1 LTPLIHSAARAAEVL
16 ALLVSEME
24 QRDLRRRSTPRIVVF
39 IDELA
44 DLMMVGGK
52 KVERP
57 LTRLAQRGREAGI
70 HLVACTQRPAAS
82 VIGGLVKSNF
92 PVRVVGS
99 VASAED
105 AKVAA
110 GLPKTGA
117 ERLLGKGDFLVVARG
132 EQLRVQG
139 AYASATDIRRAVAR
153 LQNRRSNP
161 SASAP
166 TDGFGR
172 QAVHATQKWVQR
184 LPVWAGVRR

>member
-1 LTPLIHSAARAAEVL
+1 
-16 ALLVSEME
+16 
-24 QRDLRRRSTPRIVVF
+24 
-39 IDELA
+39 
-44 DLMMVGGK
+44 
-52 KVERP
+52 
-57 LTRLAQRGREAGI
+57 
-70 HLVACTQRPAAS
+70 
-82 VIGGLVKSNF
+82 
-92 PVRVVGS
+92 VGS

-110 GLPKTGA
+110 GLPRTGA

-161 SASAP
+161 GASTP

-172 QAVHATQKWVQR
+172 QVMDATQKWVQR